1 MTLRPS
7 ISLTSFSPL
16 VSSFWYLR
24 EIFPTGFSRC
34 RLYIHTRTDTYI
46 HISAH
51 SGKKPFLLYKAVAG
65 FNKANAQLTEGVQ
78 RVCVYY
84 LQIIQERNSELE
96 RSLQS
101 SSGKVTMED
110 INSGKPF
117 LIGKQKRLA
126 FLDMLLVTA
135 KSGADLSLDGIQ
147 EEVDTFMFEVSL
159 LDFFIYLLLSLCF

>member
-1 MTLRPS
+1 M
-7 ISLTSFSPL
+7 
-16 VSSFWYLR
+16 
-24 EIFPTGFSRC
+24 
-34 RLYIHTRTDTYI
+34 
-46 HISAH
+46 
-51 SGKKPFLLYKAVAG
+51 AG